1 MNPQRQK
8 IHTMTRRTLLIVL
21 IVLQDLLPFIGNVP
35 IGPLSITT
43 LPITVATIAILFG
56 PLEGAIAGTTWGIL
70 TWIRAFVYPSSALAP
85 LIFTNPLIAVV
96 PRILVGVVAGYIFKI
111 LSSREKVAATVAG
124 ATASLTNTLL
134 VLGGIL
140 VFANTPAVAS
150 GYHTNQAGL
159 AAVLGT
165 ILATNGVVELII
177 TAAVTP
183 LIAIPL
189 LNHLKK

>member
-43 LPITVATIAILFG
+43 LPITVATIAILLG

-111 LSSREKVAATVAG
+111 LSSREKVAATV
-124 ATASLTNTLL
+124 SLTNTLL
-134 VLGGIL
+134 VLGSIL

-159 AAVLGT
+159 AAALGT